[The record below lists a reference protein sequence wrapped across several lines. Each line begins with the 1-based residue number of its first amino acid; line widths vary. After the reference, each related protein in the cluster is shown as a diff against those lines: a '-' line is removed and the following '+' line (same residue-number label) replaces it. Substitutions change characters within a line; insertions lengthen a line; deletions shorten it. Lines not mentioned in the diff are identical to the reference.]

1 MNTNFRIGNT
11 LLVTLLACGLV
22 ACTSQGSNTEGTGG
36 SGAAG
41 VGGTTTSTGGAG
53 PVAGTTGSGNGEGT
67 LCAAPPALIT
77 DFTYN
82 TSAAGTTTNQP
93 NLSSSTTFSGAGLY
107 DNASPSQLTSD
118 VTQGNWH
125 ISGTVSNYAGFNFFL
140 RNCDRIDA
148 SMYKGISFTIS
159 GSAPQGI
166 TFDVGIVSDTPSG
179 TWLLANGAAP
189 ATTTT
194 TEAGRCT
201 PTSNTQ
207 NQYYHPGCGDPTTPI
222 TVTASPVVQNVLWAN
237 LAGGTPVASPAASD
251 TSEIT
256 AISWIIPWSSGS
268 YAVDITLDDLKFIQ

>member
-22 ACTSQGSNTEGTGG
+22 ACTSQASNQGGTGG

-41 VGGTTTSTGGAG
+41 AGGGTTGA
-53 PVAGTTGSGNGEGT
+53 TNGQGT

-93 NLSSSTTFSGAGLY
+93 NLSSSTTFSGAGTW

-125 ISGTVSNYAGFNFFL
+125 ISGTVSDYAGFNLFF

-166 TFDVGIVSDTPSG
+166 TFDVGIVRDTTSG
-179 TWLLANGAAP
+179 AWLLANGATS
-189 ATTTT
+189 ATITT
-194 TEAGRCT
+194 TEAGSCT

-207 NQYYHPGCGDPTTPI
+207 NQYYHPGCADPTAQI

-237 LAGGTPVASPAASD
+237 LTGGTPVASPVASD
-251 TSEIT
+251 PSEIT
-256 AISWIIPWSSGS
+256 AISWIFPWTSGSSS